1 VAATIY
7 HEEPAMYEWI
17 LAALLVIAAGIVTV
31 GVALIYVPA
40 AVIFAGVA
48 LAVLSVVVIGELT

>member
-1 VAATIY
+1 
-7 HEEPAMYEWI
+7 MYEWI
-17 LAALLVIAAGIVTV
+17 LAALLVIAAGIVSV

-40 AVIFAGVA
+40 AIIFAGVA